1 MAALTDIGWCDS
13 THNHWVGCTGISPAC
28 DNCYAEALMDKR
40 LHRAEWGAGKPRVLT
55 SEANRRKPLQWNSVP
70 FQECLECGWRG
81 EQKQCAFWESPVGF
95 LPKVGPAWSCP
106 KCHCE
111 TVQSRRRV
119 FCSSLADVFDNE
131 VPAEWLADL
140 LDLIRRTPNL
150 DWLLLTKRIGN
161 WKNRLQ
167 EAVTYRL
174 AEILADCGDPKRDD
188 LYQWIRAW
196 LDNKPPANVW
206 IGATICN
213 QAEADRDVPKL
224 LRVPAAVR
232 FLSIE
237 PMLSA
242 INFRWRPYAH
252 QAVGETYREY
262 LDRVGGVN
270 EYESLKGI
278 DWMIDG
284 GESGVNARPSNPQ
297 WFRENRDQCAAAGVA
312 YFHKQNGEFVSVSE
326 VEGPGKH
333 YTFPDGRTVRRT
345 GKKLAGRTLDG
356 VIHNEFP
363 CGIHMR

>member
-1 MAALTDIGWCDS
+1 MAAQTDIGWTDS
-13 THNHWVGCTGISPAC
+13 THNHWVGCTKISPAC

-40 LHRAEWGAGKPRVLT
+40 LHRVGWGAGKPRVLT
-55 SEANRRKPLQWNSVP
+55 SEANRRKPLQWNEVP
-70 FQECLECGWRG
+70 FHECTECGWRG
-81 EQKQCAFWESPVGF
+81 ERKQCAYWESPVGF

-111 TVQSRRRV
+111 AVQSRRRV

-140 LDLIRRTPNL
+140 LDLIRRTPNI

-161 WKNRLQ
+161 WRSRIQAAIFQKNYISQ
-167 EAVTYRL
+167 EL
-174 AEILADCGDPKRDD
+174 ATWLGEWHDGKRS
-188 LYQWIRAW
+188 
-196 LDNKPPANVW
+196 PANVW

-213 QAEADRDVPKL
+213 QIEADRDVPKL

-237 PMLSA
+237 PMLSG

-252 QAVGETYREY
+252 QAAGETYREY

-297 WFRENRDQCAAAGVA
+297 WFRENRDQCAAAGLA

-326 VEGPGKH
+326 VEGPGEH
-333 YTFPDGRTVRRT
+333 YTFADGRTVRRT
-345 GKKLAGRTLDG
+345 GKKIAGRTLDG

-363 CGIHMR
+363 RNLAQR